1 MQPKSGQWIAMSFP
15 VETDYRRWRQKQ
27 YRYTPDEFMALE
39 RLPSGLFM
47 LDYGAVELAMLI
59 RNRGASTS
67 FYGFHAAQSPLTR
80 QPVPYFQ
87 GRKVAPKR
95 LNQILISDPSLYL
108 HDDVRV
114 GWFLGNK
121 HCDLQTE
128 LPPIMDKIDALMGAE
143 RRLLWGNSAGG
154 TAALR
159 YAREQDVSV
168 VMNPQIILTN
178 FTFGR
183 VRPWTQHGWGIP
195 DHDNSWFFAEKI
207 GDLRN
212 TPPKGRIVYCQN
224 EHDDHVELQLKP
236 LAETLGVSTEP
247 GDDGRFK
254 LILGD
259 WGKGHIPPPSEIQQQ
274 IVGEEVERMLGK
286 PKGFW
291 ARFR

>member
-1 MQPKSGQWIAMSFP
+1 MGFP
-15 VETDYRRWRQKQ
+15 VKTDYRRWRQKE
-27 YRYTPDEFMALE
+27 YRYTPQQFLVLD
-39 RLPSGLFM
+39 RLPSGLIM
-47 LDYGAVELAMLI
+47 IDYGAVELALLI
-59 RNRGASTS
+59 RNRGAPAS

-95 LNQILISDPSLYL
+95 MNQILVSDPSLYL

-114 GWFLGNK
+114 GWFLGNR
-121 HCDLQTE
+121 HCDLVAE
-128 LPPIMDKIDALMGAE
+128 LPPIMDKIDALAGAE

-168 VMNPQIILTN
+168 VMNPQIVLRN
-178 FTFGR
+178 FTWGR
-183 VRPWTQHGWGIP
+183 VEPWLLHGWGIE
-195 DHDNSWFFAEKI
+195 DYWEGREFGEKH
-207 GDLRN
+207 GDLRD
-212 TPPKGRIVYCQN
+212 TPPRGRIVYCQN

-247 GDDGRFK
+247 GDDGRFR

-259 WGKGHIPPPSEIQQQ
+259 WGKGHIPPPSEIQQR
-274 IVGEEVERMLGK
+274 IVGEEVERMLGR
-286 PKGFW
+286 PKGLRGLFG
-291 ARFR
+291 R

>member
-1 MQPKSGQWIAMSFP
+1 MTFP
-15 VETDYRRWRQKQ
+15 VDTDYRRWRQKQ

-47 LDYGAVELAMLI
+47 LDYGPVELAMLI
-59 RNRGASTS
+59 KNRRASAS

-121 HCDLQTE
+121 HCDLLEE
-128 LPPIMDKIDALMGAE
+128 LPPIMDRIDALMGAE

-159 YAREQDVSV
+159 YARDQDVSV

-183 VRPWTQHGWGIP
+183 VRPWMQHGWDIP

-236 LAETLGVSTEP
+236 LAEILGVSLAP
-247 GDDGRFK
+247 GDDGWFR

-259 WGKGHIPPPSEIQQQ
+259 WGKGHIPPPSEIQQR

-286 PKGFW
+286 PRGFW